1 MIIGMSLHAF
11 TVLHVIITL
20 IAIATGF
27 VVMLGMVG
35 SHRLAAFTAIFWLTT
50 LLTSV
55 TGFMFPI
62 NGFTPALG
70 VGAFAMIILA
80 IGLVALYVKHLAGS
94 WRWIY
99 TVTAVISLYLNF
111 FVLITQS
118 FQKLAFINP
127 LAPQV
132 GPPFTGATSTEFS
145 VAQAVALLFFIVMG
159 IVTAIKF
166 RPGTAQPT

>member
-1 MIIGMSLHAF
+1 MIIGLSLDAF
-11 TVLHVIITL
+11 TTLHVIVTL
-20 IAIATGF
+20 IAIASGF
-27 VVMLGMVG
+27 VVMFGMVG
-35 SHRLAAFTAIFWLTT
+35 SHRLPAWTAIFWLTT

-70 VGAFAMIILA
+70 VGVVAMIVLA
-80 IGLVALYVKHLAGS
+80 IGVVALYVKHLSGS

-99 TVTAVISLYLNF
+99 TVSAVISLYLNF
-111 FVLITQS
+111 FVLIVQS
-118 FQKLAFINP
+118 FENLKFINP

-132 GPPFTGATSTEFS
+132 GPPFTGATNTQFAI
-145 VAQAVALLFFIVMG
+145 AQAVALLFFIVMS

-166 RPGTAQPT
+166 KPAPAL